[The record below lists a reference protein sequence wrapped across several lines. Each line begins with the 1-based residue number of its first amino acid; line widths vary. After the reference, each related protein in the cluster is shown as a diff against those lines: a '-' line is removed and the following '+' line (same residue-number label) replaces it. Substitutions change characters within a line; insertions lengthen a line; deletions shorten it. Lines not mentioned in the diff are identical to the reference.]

1 MTPGPRGK
9 GSAWAAFWRGQPST
23 QADAEG
29 GIGVTGQ
36 PPIVNSPVLQQ
47 YLYRPGPRPQAGTD
61 GASTAASLGMCL
73 SPYNRRIR
81 VQQEKRSPVAANPS
95 SPEASG
101 SSSNSQKPAAR
112 GGGYTRSRGGAS
124 SSDRDGLWPQ
134 QSRLLPK
141 AEFSPMHPNRR
152 PLLQHQLHQETQ
164 HLLLPCEEEALP
176 EVIQRRNCHYSHQSH
191 TPSRSGPTSARRR
204 RAEDGSH
211 RE

>member
-141 AEFSPMHPNRR
+141 AELSPDAPKPTASATAPTTPRNTTSASPMRGRSPARSNPTSEL
-152 PLLQHQLHQETQ
+152 PLL
-164 HLLLPCEEEALP
+164 
-176 EVIQRRNCHYSHQSH
+176 
-191 TPSRSGPTSARRR
+191 TPIAHPIPFGAHERTTKTC
-204 RAEDGSH
+204 
-211 RE
+211 